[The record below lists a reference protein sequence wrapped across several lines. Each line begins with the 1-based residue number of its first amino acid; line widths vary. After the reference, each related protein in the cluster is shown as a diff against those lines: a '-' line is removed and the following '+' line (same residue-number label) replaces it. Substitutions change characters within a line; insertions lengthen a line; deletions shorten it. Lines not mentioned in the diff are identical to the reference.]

1 LWVNISVP
9 LQEVR
14 VFRLPRESRPHHD
27 GLEALSVDGPE
38 LAVSCSG
45 DRRCPLAVVK
55 NSELTQHFAVLQ
67 GAKILAVPRYLDL
80 PL

>member
-1 LWVNISVP
+1 MPVSIP
-9 LQEVR
+9 LQEVC
-14 VFRLPRESRPHHD
+14 VFRLPRETRPHHD

-45 DRRCPLAVVK
+45 NRRCPLAVVK
-55 NSELTQHFAVLQ
+55 NRELTQHFAVLQ
-67 GAKILAVPRYLDL
+67 SAKILTVSRYLDL